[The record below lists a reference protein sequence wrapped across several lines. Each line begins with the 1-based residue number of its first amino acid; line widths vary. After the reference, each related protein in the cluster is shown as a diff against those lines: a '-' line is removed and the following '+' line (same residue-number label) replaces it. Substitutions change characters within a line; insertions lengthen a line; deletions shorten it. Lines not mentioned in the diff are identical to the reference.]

1 MSDSQLAQ
9 HTPKKSNFRWALS
22 DSFTLI
28 RRGIMHLLKNP
39 DQLMSVAFQPIMFT
53 LLFRYVFGGSIDTG
67 GTTYINF
74 LMAGILVQT
83 AAFGSSYTALGI
95 ATDLQRGIID
105 RFKSLPM
112 LSSTV
117 LIGHTVADLI
127 RNSVSS
133 IIMILVGLL
142 VGFRPTATVSE
153 WFAVAGIMLLFTF
166 AFSWLSSILGLVAKS
181 VEAVQWLTFVFIM
194 PLTFASSA
202 FVPAENMSGFIK
214 VFAVN
219 QPVTQVIE
227 AVRALLVGTPIGN
240 HAWLAVIWCLGILTF
255 SVPVATYLFKRRS
268 SK

>member
-1 MSDSQLAQ
+1 MATAKTTLAPVQ
-9 HTPKKSNFRWALS
+9 KSNFRWALS

-28 RRGIMHLLKNP
+28 RRGIMHLIKNP

-83 AAFGSSYTALGI
+83 AAFGSSYTALGV

-112 LSSTV
+112 FSGTV

-127 RNSVSS
+127 RNTVSS
-133 IIMILVGLL
+133 VIMVLVGLL
-142 VGFRPTATVSE
+142 VGFRPTASVSE
-153 WFAVAGIMLLFTF
+153 WLAVAGIMLLFTF
-166 AFSWLSSILGLVAKS
+166 AFSWLSSIMGLFAKS
-181 VEAVQWLTFVFIM
+181 IEAVQWMTFIFIM

-202 FVPAENMSGFIK
+202 FVPAENMAGVVR

-219 QPVTQVIE
+219 QPVTHVIE
-227 AVRALLVGTPIGN
+227 AIRALLVGTPVRDHI
-240 HAWLAVIWCLGILTF
+240 WLSVVWCLGILAV
-255 SVPVATYLFKRRS
+255 SVPLAIYLFRRHT